1 MQRSRST
8 IGCSSVSP
16 NAASSRSISRKTMS
30 EPLRGVIVSHAAVA
44 QALLAAV
51 AAITGVRDALVPV
64 SNDGCDTGARAD
76 RLNQAIDNK
85 PAVLFVD
92 LPGGSCLTRSVRL
105 ARGRTRVAVLRGVD
119 LAMLLDFVFHRDLP
133 PGDAAQRAAEAGSR
147 AIRTPAA

>member
-1 MQRSRST
+1 M
-8 IGCSSVSP
+8 GCSSGAPSAV
-16 NAASSRSISRKTMS
+16 SSRSISRKTMS

-64 SNDGCDTGARAD
+64 SNDGCDTGALAD

-92 LPGGSCLTRSVRL
+92 LPGGSCPTSSVRL
-105 ARGRTRVAVLRGVD
+105 ARGKTDVGGGTGGELRRVPG
-119 LAMLLDFVFHRDLP
+119 FVVPRRVP
-133 PGDAAQRAAEAGSR
+133 PGAA
-147 AIRTPAA
+147 

>member
-1 MQRSRST
+1 
-8 IGCSSVSP
+8 
-16 NAASSRSISRKTMS
+16 MS

-64 SNDGCDTGARAD
+64 SNDGCDSGALAD

-92 LPGGSCLTRSVRL
+92 LPGGSCLTSSARLPPRQNHAAAGTGPDHRVRL
-105 ARGRTRVAVLRGVD
+105 RFL
-119 LAMLLDFVFHRDLP
+119 
-133 PGDAAQRAAEAGSR
+133 
-147 AIRTPAA
+147 